1 MDSVINSFF
10 NTIESGLI
18 MPVANG
24 IWGILPVIL
33 YVAIGITLVSVA
45 FSSSMQK
52 GQKIAGIVG
61 LILLAVAIHFIP
73 DLITQ
78 AMNGSVD
85 LSSFKAENIA
95 DQAQADRVA
104 IRGVRLRGLRPGFDH
119 IVRHRPRQR
128 RGIAEWPRD
137 FPPSA
142 SSSSTRRPKA
152 RYLPKTT
159 NPKAVDAL
167 RCMSSSRKTA

>member
-85 LSSFKAENIA
+85 LLSFKAENIA
-95 DQAQADRVA
+95 DQAQQTASQYA
-104 IRGVRLRGLRPGFDH
+104 ASGSEASGQGSTTLS
-119 IVRHRPRQR
+119 
-128 RGIAEWPRD
+128 GIDPD
-137 FPPSA
+137 SA
-142 SSSSTRRPKA
+142 GE
-152 RYLPKTT
+152 
-159 NPKAVDAL
+159 
-167 RCMSSSRKTA
+167 

>member
-18 MPVANG
+18 MPVASG
-24 IWGILPVIL
+24 IWSILPVVL

-45 FSSSMQK
+45 FSSSMQR

-61 LILLAVAIHFIP
+61 LIVLAVVIHFIP
-73 DLITQ
+73 DLVTQ

-95 DQAQADRVA
+95 DQAQQAA
-104 IRGVRLRGLRPGFDH
+104 S
-119 IVRHRPRQR
+119 QY
-128 RGIAEWPRD
+128 
-137 FPPSA
+137 SA
-142 SSSSTRRPKA
+142 SGSEDTSQGAATLSGLDPDSA
-152 RYLPKTT
+152 EE
-159 NPKAVDAL
+159 
-167 RCMSSSRKTA
+167 